1 MKHISMLLFLLNAVI
16 TSFSVNSYTQQS
28 VYDFDIKHWG
38 SSDGLANNSVRA
50 ITQDAQGYIW
60 LGTQAGLNRFDGMQF
75 EHFNKENRRHLA
87 SNAITRLLT
96 DSSGYIWVGTKAGL
110 SGFDPLTL
118 EFDRYQILS
127 EVTSLLEVRP
137 GEIWLTADSLFRVKD
152 GKVSRVEAIRG
163 QVSQLERV
171 DDAVWVL
178 SAEKL
183 YQVDLLG
190 NVNSF
195 DLPPELRQTPV
206 YDLYHTEKG
215 LHIAGEAGFYHLDND
230 GKIAK
235 CQLPDQ
241 SNTAVYKLLRD
252 SRGNSW
258 ISAHR
263 KLFHKHPKQDWQHI
277 TGDELGSYP
286 WFSDIYEDKEQN
298 IWLASFSDG
307 VYRASAGHIRRVV
320 PADTD
325 PVVRSVSVSPDDT
338 LIIASQSSVGEMYQ
352 DGRYQQ
358 LIDSSAL
365 GASTVYD
372 IYWPDPQHMWLAT
385 DDGVQRFS
393 RSDKGVVARFSALAG
408 FTVRVLQPHAEQGV
422 WIGGVMG
429 LYHYQQDALTP
440 FVLNDQLESRN
451 ITVLQ
456 HNAEQLVFGTTRGL
470 YQYQQQ
476 TLHRLGVGTALYN
489 SYVTALKVLPDQ
501 TVVAATLDDGV
512 FVLPAGSQQW
522 LNWHSNNG
530 LPHSPVVS
538 IAFDDEQQLLWFSS
552 NKGIF
557 RVAPKE
563 LSALQQSAVAAQEVL
578 GPYDR
583 QLGTVPGRCCNGA
596 GHAKVVFWQQQYWFP
611 TLKGMVAVPR
621 QLEHRLNRK
630 VEPVIKLVQ
639 GQQGYPIA
647 TPQQR
652 LVLELDDR
660 NLTIQ
665 YSALEFVKPNALQFR
680 YQLQGFDQNWHEVG
694 DRREAVYTN
703 LTPGRFVF
711 AVQSRFDNEQWRDAR
726 TASLELVVPKRFDET
741 LVYRGLWLLLA
752 LFGIYAVLWLM
763 RRNSLYQQH
772 QLERLVRQRTQ
783 ELENSNLKLNE
794 LNEQLTLLT
803 HKDSLTGLRNR
814 RFLFEQLPKDIEHFQ
829 RNRESMLA
837 QGKCVALIHLDLD
850 NFKQVNDQ
858 YGNSAGDSCIQQV
871 AGLLIRETRGSDYVV
886 RFAGEEF
893 VLVLRDIQTE
903 LVAQFSYRLNELIGN
918 TVFSLPDGHRT
929 RLTCS
934 IGYAVYPLNLLGGQL
949 INWEISLQLAEMALY
964 HVKHAGKNSVACIE
978 FDQQVDAFEFEDSAH
993 IEAQVERLLA
1003 AGLAHFVRPNAN
1015 H

>member
-1 MKHISMLLFLLNAVI
+1 MKHTLLLLLLLC
-16 TSFSVNSYTQQS
+16 SFACFSYTQQS

-38 SSDGLANNSVRA
+38 SSDGLASNSVRA
-50 ITQDAQGYIW
+50 VSQDAQGYIW
-60 LGTQAGLNRFDGMQF
+60 LATQYGLNRFDGVQF
-75 EHFNKENRRHLA
+75 EHFSRETQRHLA
-87 SNAITRLLT
+87 SNVTTRLLA
-96 DSSGYIWVGTKAGL
+96 DSSGYMWVGTKAGL
-110 SGFDPLTL
+110 SGFDPATLT
-118 EFDRYQILS
+118 FDRYQILS
-127 EVTSLLEVRP
+127 EVTAIVEVLP
-137 GEIWLTADSLFRVKD
+137 GEIWVAADSLFRIRD
-152 GKVSRVEAIRG
+152 GKVSRVEQILG
-163 QVSQLERV
+163 QVSQLELV
-171 DDAVWVL
+171 NNQVWVA

-183 YQVDLLG
+183 YRLDTEG
-190 NVNSF
+190 NIESF
-195 DLPPELRQTPV
+195 VLPAELMQTPV
-206 YDLYHTEKG
+206 YDLYWTDNG
-215 LHIAGEAGFYHLDND
+215 LHIAGEAGFYHLDAQ
-230 GKIAK
+230 GTVKK

-263 KLFHKHPKQDWQHI
+263 KLFHKHSGQDWQHI

-286 WFSDIYEDKEQN
+286 WFSDIFEDKEQN

-307 VYRASAGHIRRVV
+307 IYRASAGHIRRVV
-320 PADTD
+320 PQQAD
-325 PVVRSVSVSPDDT
+325 PVIRSVAVTPDNT
-338 LIIASQSSVGEMYQ
+338 LLIAGQSDVGEINAE
-352 DGRYQQ
+352 GGYQQ
-358 LIDSSAL
+358 LLDTSAL

-372 IYWPDPQHMWLAT
+372 VYWPSAQQMWLAT
-385 DDGVQRFS
+385 DDGVQRYQRGERGLTPQF
-393 RSDKGVVARFSALAG
+393 ANLAG
-408 FTVRVLQPHAEQGV
+408 FTVRVLQPDAADGV

-429 LYHYQQDALTP
+429 LYHFSDDTLRP
-440 FVLNDQLESRN
+440 FALNDELESRN

-456 HNAEQLVFGTTRGL
+456 DSQQQLVFGTTRGL

-476 TLHRLGVGTALYN
+476 GLTRLGVGTALYN
-489 SYVTALKVLPDQ
+489 SYITALQVLPDG
-501 TVVAATLDDGV
+501 TVVVATLDDGI
-512 FVLPAGSQQW
+512 FVRFAKQQQW
-522 LNWHSNNG
+522 LQWHTGNG
-530 LPHSPVVS
+530 LTQSPVVS
-538 IAFDDEQQLLWFSS
+538 LTFDAAQDLLWISS

-557 RVAPKE
+557 RVKPE
-563 LSALQQSAVAAQEVL
+563 ALAQLNSGAVLAQEVL

-596 GHAKVVFWQQQYWFP
+596 GHAKVAYWQQQYWYP
-611 TLKGMVAVPR
+611 TLKGLVAVPT
-621 QLEHRLNRK
+621 QLQHKFNRT
-630 VEPVIKLVQ
+630 VQPVIKNVQ
-639 GQQGYPIA
+639 GQHWYNINNQR
-647 TPQQR
+647 QR

-660 NLTIQ
+660 NLTIS
-665 YSALEFVKPNALQFR
+665 YSALEFVKPAALKFR
-680 YQLQGFDQNWHEVG
+680 YQLQGFDQQWHEVA

-703 LTPGRFVF
+703 LTPGRFIF
-711 AVQSRFDNEQWRDAR
+711 RLQSRFDNQAWQDAQS
-726 TASLELVVPKRFDET
+726 TQLELIVPKRFDET
-741 LVYRGLWLLLA
+741 LIYRGLWLLLA
-752 LFGIYAVLWLM
+752 LFCLYGVLWLM
-763 RRNSLYQQH
+763 RRNTVYQRQ

-794 LNEQLTLLT
+794 LNEQLVLLT

-814 RFLFEQLPKDIEHFQ
+814 RFMFEQLPKDIEHFQ

-903 LVAQFSYRLNELIGN
+903 LVEQFSYRLNELVGN

-929 RLTCS
+929 RLSCS
-934 IGYAVYPLNLLGGQL
+934 VGYSIYPLNLLGGQL

-964 HVKHAGKNSVACIE
+964 HVKHAGKNGVATIE

-1003 AGLAHFVRPNAN
+1003 AGLAHFVLKNTSI
-1015 H
+1015 